1 MFGFGKMIEKPV
13 IRTRRTVV
21 IEDSMVNETWTAF
34 HGIGQP
40 VTYFE
45 YVEEPDQG
53 AKRFMYRVTLE
64 ATQDEW
70 DRLNRRLGALGISE
84 VPTDEKKK

>member
-13 IRTRRTVV
+13 IRTKRTVE
-21 IEDSMVNETWTAF
+21 IEDSMVNETWSAF

-45 YVEEPDQG
+45 YVEEPDG
-53 AKRFMYRVTLE
+53 GSKRFMYRVTLE

-84 VPTDEKKK
+84 APASDNKK